1 LKELVP
7 DKIFKEPNTKNTMAR
22 YLQAAVSKG
31 SKKKDAQQEKTDKNV
46 KRSDLYDD
54 PLEELHAGENE
65 ILSVNGAS
73 DVAHPAPN
81 RGERK
86 R

>member
-31 SKKKDAQQEKTDKNV
+31 SKKKDAQ
-46 KRSDLYDD
+46 KRRQ
-54 PLEELHAGENE
+54 
-65 ILSVNGAS
+65 I
-73 DVAHPAPN
+73 
-81 RGERK
+81 K
-86 R
+86 M